1 MFSSMSSDSREIDM
15 NTIAKTTSA
24 QFAKHNLQWVDV
36 SWDDNKRSANSCLGP
51 KISDWTLQLP
61 NGKRLK
67 FLRRPNFTDETL
79 SIHAKDLSITVETSE
94 GYLKAITYDKYLKY
108 FGKYTPGV
116 PDHLDMSDM
125 SSGENEVV
133 TVRFVGIPVPVDHTG
148 TQEVVPTAYSYQTL
162 SKSDP
167 SSIIGAS
174 FHLGT
179 GSALDGPGTEK
190 VWLVKSTRP
199 DDGAGAGKEA
209 HVDSDDWP
217 TSLSPHI
224 KEACIKWDP
233 DTKCFT
239 DFLKLVHMFAS
250 SQDFSDF
257 GESSGYGIESITD
270 RDIVELAKLI
280 YNLPESDNWLDEE
293 YRFSSAYSEW
303 EKSLD
308 SSDIKYDSSTKRD
321 STYEDTWFRI
331 TDSEHETEEQKKAVG
346 SVLGT
351 RSTGKGRNRVM
362 CFQIPRKQS
371 KMSNLRSFNQAKC
384 ASGNVAPEC
393 CYRGLGTGNVSFGT
407 SVGKHTFDPDI
418 SMVRD
423 KDHPITVTFG
433 IWRTVKDTTMSPDDV
448 DAFAS
453 EINQCYHDTK
463 ALWVGSLVT
472 GEKNT
477 SVKSSSTE
485 APIVFPKACM
495 ADVAEYNA
503 KVTMFPKCESDVTD
517 FPT

>member
-1 MFSSMSSDSREIDM
+1 MLSSQSYDSRQIDM
-15 NTIAKTTSA
+15 NAIATTTSA

-36 SWDDNKRSANSCLGP
+36 SWDDNTRSANSALGP
-51 KISDWTLQLP
+51 KISDWTLELP
-61 NGKRLK
+61 NKTRLK

-79 SIHAKDLSITVETSE
+79 SIHAKNLSITVETSE

-116 PDHLDMSDM
+116 PDHLDMSN
-125 SSGENEVV
+125 GENEIV

-190 VWLVKSTRP
+190 VWLVKPTPSSSDEVSVR
-199 DDGAGAGKEA
+199 EA

-217 TSLSPHI
+217 TCLSPHI
-224 KEACIKWDP
+224 KEACINWDP
-233 DTKCFT
+233 DSKCFT
-239 DFLKLVHMFAS
+239 DFLKLVYMFTS
-250 SQDFSDF
+250 SQDFSDL
-257 GESSGYGIESITD
+257 GESSGYGIESVTD
-270 RDIVELAKLI
+270 SDIVELAKII
-280 YNLPESDNWLDEE
+280 YDLPESDKWLDEE
-293 YRFSSAYSEW
+293 CKFSSAYNEW
-303 EKSLD
+303 EETLD
-308 SSDIKYDSSTKRD
+308 GRNIKYDSSTKRD
-321 STYEDTWFRI
+321 NTYEDTWFRI
-331 TDSEHETEEQKKAVG
+331 TDSEHETEEQKRAVG

-371 KMSNLRSFNQAKC
+371 FMSNLRSFNQSKC
-384 ASGNVAPEC
+384 YSDNAEV
-393 CYRGLGTGNVSFGT
+393 CYRSLGTGNVSFGT
-407 SVGKHTFDPDI
+407 SVGKHTFDPNI
-418 SMVRD
+418 SLVRD
-423 KDHPITVTFG
+423 KEHPITVTFG
-433 IWRTVKDTTMSPDDV
+433 IWRTVKDATMSPEDV
-448 DAFAS
+448 DLFAT

-477 SVKSSSTE
+477 AVKSSSNE
-485 APIVFPKACM
+485 APIVFPKASF
-495 ADVAEYNA
+495 ADVEAYNT
-503 KVTMFPKCESDVTD
+503 KVTMFPKYECDVND
-517 FPT
+517 FPS

>member
-1 MFSSMSSDSREIDM
+1 MLSSQSSDSRQIDM
-15 NTIAKTTSA
+15 NAIAATTSA
-24 QFAKHNLQWVDV
+24 QFAKHNLRWVDV
-36 SWDDNKRSANSCLGP
+36 SWDDNTRSANSCLGP

-61 NGKRLK
+61 NKTRLK

-79 SIHAKDLSITVETSE
+79 SIHAKDLSVTVETSE

-125 SSGENEVV
+125 SPGENEVV

-162 SKSDP
+162 SKSNP

-179 GSALDGPGTEK
+179 GAALDGPGTEK
-190 VWLVKSTRP
+190 VWLVKSTP
-199 DDGAGAGKEA
+199 NDDGAGAGAGEEA

-233 DTKCFT
+233 DSKCFT
-239 DFLKLVHMFAS
+239 DFLKLVHMLAS

-257 GESSGYGIESITD
+257 GESSGYGIESVTD
-270 RDIVELAKLI
+270 RDVVDLAKVL
-280 YNLPESDNWLDEE
+280 YNLPESDKWLDEE
-293 YRFSSAYSEW
+293 GKFSSAYTKW
-303 EKSLD
+303 ESGLD
-308 SSDIKYDSSTKRD
+308 GTDIKYDSSTKRD

-362 CFQIPRKQS
+362 CFQIPRKQPVE
-371 KMSNLRSFNQAKC
+371 KMSNMRSFSQDRGAD
-384 ASGNVAPEC
+384 EC
-393 CYRGLGTGNVSFGT
+393 CMRSMGAGNVSFGT
-407 SVGKHTFDPDI
+407 SVGKHTFDPEI
-418 SMVRD
+418 SLVRD
-423 KDHPITVTFG
+423 TDHPITVTFG
-433 IWRTVKDTTMSPDDV
+433 IWRTVKDTTMSPADV

-453 EINQCYHDTK
+453 EINQCYRDTK

-485 APIVFPKACM
+485 APIVFPKASM
-495 ADVAEYNA
+495 ADVEAYNA
-503 KVTMFPKCESDVTD
+503 KVTMFPKCESDVSD